1 MELTDRLISMTADL
15 QLLSDLCREMA
26 VKHSGFGFSSQAK
39 AFAELCDAHLVFC
52 KTAIE
57 NAKTGDF
64 TDSIRL
70 LASAHPDLWE
80 ASALPSAGPTS
91 S

>member
-1 MELTDRLISMTADL
+1 MELTNRMMAMTADL
-15 QLLSDLCREMA
+15 QLLSDLCRQLA
-26 VKHSGFGFSSQAK
+26 VKHSSFGFSSQAK

-57 NAKTGDF
+57 NAKIGDF

-70 LASAHPDLWE
+70 LSSANSDLWDTPTP
-80 ASALPSAGPTS
+80 PSVGPTS
-91 S
+91 

>member
-1 MELTDRLISMTADL
+1 MDLTDRMISMSADL
-15 QLLSDLCREMA
+15 QLLADLCRQLA

-57 NAKTGDF
+57 NAKVGDF

-70 LASAHPDLWE
+70 LASANSDLWD
-80 ASALPSAGPTS
+80 APALPSAGPTS
-91 S
+91 

>member
-1 MELTDRLISMTADL
+1 MELTDRMISMTSDL
-15 QLLSDLCREMA
+15 QLLSDLCRQLA

-52 KTAIE
+52 KTAID
-57 NAKTGDF
+57 NAKIGDF

-70 LASAHPDLWE
+70 LGSANSDLWDVPPQ
-80 ASALPSAGPTS
+80 PSPNPNS
-91 S
+91 